1 MTNYDVIKSPIITEK
16 SSSLDALGYKV
27 FKVDVK
33 ANKFQIKQAVESIF
47 KVKVLEVRTVNV
59 KPKKK
64 RVGRRVGYR
73 QKYKKA
79 MVKLAPGSTL
89 NID

>member
-1 MTNYDVIKSPIITEK
+1 MTNYDIIKCPIITEK
-16 SSSLDALGYKV
+16 SNDLDTLGYKV
-27 FKVDVK
+27 FKVDPK

-47 KVKVLEVRTVNV
+47 NVKVVEVRTINV

-64 RVGRRVGYR
+64 RAGKRVGYR

-79 MVKLAPGSTL
+79 MVKLAEGNTL
-89 NID
+89 DI

>member
-1 MTNYDVIKSPIITEK
+1 MTNYDIIKSPIITEK
-16 SSSLDALGYKV
+16 SNDLDALSYKV
-27 FKVDVK
+27 FKVDPR
-33 ANKFQIKQAVESIF
+33 ANKFQIKKAVEEIF
-47 KVKVLEVRTVNV
+47 NVKVLEVKTINV

-79 MVKLAPGSTL
+79 MVKLAEGSTL

>member
-1 MTNYDVIKSPIITEK
+1 MTVYDIIKSPIITEK
-16 SSSLDALGYKV
+16 SNSLDTLGYKV
-27 FKVDVK
+27 FKVDVN
-33 ANKFQIKQAVESIF
+33 ANKFQIKQAIETIF
-47 KVKVLEVRTVNV
+47 KVKVAEVRTINV

-79 MVKLAPGSTL
+79 MVKLAEGSTL